1 MTSSD
6 KTIRRVVRLFV
17 LGVVAFC
24 LSGCRQRPDFLTAGE
39 QSWLENN
46 LPRIRVVQFDSSPP
60 LEFFNKGGVW
70 DGISA
75 DFIDLI
81 ESKLGVRFQ
90 PLPLPASWV
99 FSDSIKL
106 MQKVIVIKCNFQNT
120 EERTPY
126 LNFTS
131 PYIDFPHAII
141 TRRDFK
147 GDLLLERMAGMKI
160 SVVQDFA
167 IQHFIQKK
175 YPDLPL
181 DLVSNEIEGLEKV
194 SRHQSD
200 AMICNLATANY
211 LIEKFRLTNL
221 RMAGT
226 AGPSNQLCF
235 ATNANAPQI
244 NRILDKALAQITL
257 RERRA
262 VFGKW
267 FSLSHGSFLFN
278 RIFLYVLSTI
288 GILVF
293 VSGGFVFLWNRVL
306 KRQVSQRTRQLEGE
320 LCERRKMEHRLL
332 QTQKMEALGT
342 FAGGI
347 AHDFNN
353 TLGTIIGYAEMMEMF
368 DTQTGSRS
376 EKRLTH
382 ILNAAYRGKG
392 LVRQILTFCR
402 RSEQEKLPVFINPI
416 VRETLDF
423 LRAGIPSTIEIVKTN
438 SCGADAVYADPTH
451 IHQLLMNLAANAVQ
465 AMGAKGGRLEVGL
478 SETGAVPAGGYR
490 ILEPGSGPYI
500 LIRVSDT
507 GCGMTPET
515 LEHVFEPFYTT
526 KKAGA
531 GTGMGLSVVHGI
543 VKDLGGTIRVETRL
557 GAGSVFEVYLP
568 RYSGDIARI
577 EKQAAAG
584 PLLRGAVLFV
594 DDDQDQTDFVRDIL
608 SELGCEVKVS
618 TSGFEALAIF
628 RSDPGRYDLVI
639 TDQVMPQITG
649 MELASKMLAIRPDVS
664 IVLCSGYSPGLS
676 AEDVSAAG
684 MRTFVKKPLGAYDL
698 IDIVRKYLPRAS
710 SDCNPN
716 QRSVMEG
723 NSF

>member
-1 MTSSD
+1 M
-6 KTIRRVVRLFV
+6 KTKRRLPIIFRALICIV
-17 LGVVAFC
+17 LTLCA
-24 LSGCRQRPDFLTAGE
+24 LSAISFIFPSRMPLLTAEERQWISENSGKITIGIYDAPPPIGFFDGAGNWIGISSEYISLIE
-39 QSWLENN
+39 QKTGIVFDRRFVRGSTNG
-46 LPRIRVVQFDSSPP
+46 FDSI
-60 LEFFNKGGVW
+60 FNKVDVKCDFKNSNDGDPERFFSSPYIELPNAIIVRKGTRKYMSFSDLTGLMVTAVNGGDVHTLLK
-70 DGISA
+70 DKHPE
-75 DFIDLI
+75 IDLDT
-81 ESKLGVRFQ
+81 
-90 PLPLPASWV
+90 V
-99 FSDSIKL
+99 FSDL
-106 MQKVIVIKCNFQNT
+106 
-120 EERTPY
+120 
-126 LNFTS
+126 
-131 PYIDFPHAII
+131 
-141 TRRDFK
+141 
-147 GDLLLERMAGMKI
+147 
-160 SVVQDFA
+160 
-167 IQHFIQKK
+167 
-175 YPDLPL
+175 
-181 DLVSNEIEGLEKV
+181 EGLRKV
-194 SRHQSD
+194 AFHQSD
-200 AMICNLATANY
+200 VMICNLATASY
-211 LIEKFRLTNL
+211 IIEKEGFTNL

-226 AGPSNQLCF
+226 IGKPIQLCF
-235 ATNANAPQI
+235 STRKDLLILYKIIEKGLSQITENEHQEIHNKWIHLDRNFLYFRKEFWYWLSACGFILVAANAF
-244 NRILDKALAQITL
+244 
-257 RERRA
+257 A
-262 VFGKW
+262 V
-267 FSLSHGSFLFN
+267 
-278 RIFLYVLSTI
+278 V
-288 GILVF
+288 
-293 VSGGFVFLWNRVL
+293 WNRVL
-306 KRQVSQRTRQLEGE
+306 KRQVSQRTRQLEDE

-353 TLGTIIGYAEMMEMF
+353 TLGTVIGYAEMMEMF

-423 LRAGIPSTIEIVKTN
+423 LRAGIPSTIEIVKTD

-465 AMGAKGGRLEVGL
+465 AMGAGGGRLEVAL
-478 SETGAVPAGGYR
+478 CESEQAPAEANR
-490 ILEPGSGPYI
+490 VLDPGPGPYI
-500 LIRVSDT
+500 CIRVSDT

-515 LEHVFEPFYTT
+515 LEHIFEPFYTT

-543 VKDLGGTIRVETRL
+543 VKDLGGTIRVETRPD
-557 GAGSVFEVYLP
+557 AGSVFEVYLP

-608 SELGCEVKVS
+608 SELGCEVRVS
-618 TSGFEALAIF
+618 SSGFEALAIF

-684 MRTFVKKPLGAYDL
+684 MRAFVKKPLGAYDL
-698 IDIVRKYLPRAS
+698 IDIVRKYLAKPDILENRNGQCP
-710 SDCNPN
+710 DH
-716 QRSVMEG
+716 
-723 NSF
+723 